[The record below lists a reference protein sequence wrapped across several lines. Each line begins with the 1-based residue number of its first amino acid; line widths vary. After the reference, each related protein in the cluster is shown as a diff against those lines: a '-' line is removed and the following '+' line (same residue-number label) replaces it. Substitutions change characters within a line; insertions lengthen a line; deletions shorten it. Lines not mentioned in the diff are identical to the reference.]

1 MIDKDD
7 LKGIADQAI
16 IIIGVILVII
26 FFAFA
31 VYGAYRL
38 ICDNG
43 AQETDAI
50 IEQAEHKNDSIKI
63 EVKRLDSLK
72 NEEIITVK
80 GLNNDSTLELFKRL
94 VSE

>member
-1 MIDKDD
+1 MKANT
-7 LKGIADQAI
+7 KI
-16 IIIGVILVII
+16 ILEYAANIIGVLLVVFIL
-26 FFAFA
+26 AFA

>member
-1 MIDKDD
+1 MNEKV
-7 LKGIADQAI
+7 LSI
-16 IIIGVILVII
+16 IIVPVVTIILGLAI
-26 FFAFA
+26 
-31 VYGAYRL
+31 YGAYRL

-50 IEQAEHKNDSIKI
+50 IEQAKHKNDSIKL
-63 EVKRLDSLK
+63 EVKHIDSLK

-80 GLNNDSTLELFKRL
+80 GLNNDSTLQLFKRL